1 VSFQVVP
8 PLEER
13 GVTLPYLT
21 PASLRHSDDRHE
33 AWWAFEAYAFGGVV
47 NGAWRWGGL
56 ESILDD
62 EQEFDGSFIPTDQQV
77 YEAAENGT
85 GRIRREGASTS
96 RSVRPSLLFR
106 YTLTPQYDP
115 FKYIMISL
123 VDQRD

>member
-33 AWWAFEAYAFGGVV
+33 AGWAFEAYAIGGIVI
-47 NGAWRWGGL
+47 GAWCWGGL
-56 ESILDD
+56 DPLLDD
-62 EQEFDGSFIPTDQQV
+62 EQELDESFIPTDRQL

-85 GRIRREGASTS
+85 GRVRREVASTS